1 MKQESL
7 FDDEFSDKEE
17 SKYVAKIQIPIYEP
31 KTKITN
37 ILELVDTSKANR
49 LISEIENSNVTE
61 EEKKFL
67 ITAARRHNVFNY
79 QKIADYYAA
88 SNKEMQTLMEKS
100 ALVIIDFEDA
110 INYGYTKLSMDIAN
124 QYFKEYGNEE

>member
-31 KTKITN
+31 KNKITN

-67 ITAARRHNVFNY
+67 VTAARRHNVFNY